1 MCFNFG
7 TFFNTV
13 PGSLYITSRL
23 PHAFIDQL
31 HPGLEVVVICIEL
44 RISPI
49 LSPHSTYPILSISMY
64 LCARACETKGKNGR
78 ASGQGTRIKTVTNRT
93 CNRRLMRN
101 YDNETMDY
109 KG

>member
-1 MCFNFG
+1 MRDEKILAQNYLYSYMCFNFG

-44 RISPI
+44 RKVDVPVMSQPV
-49 LSPHSTYPILSISMY
+49 LWV
-64 LCARACETKGKNGR
+64 
-78 ASGQGTRIKTVTNRT
+78 IKTN
-93 CNRRLMRN
+93 
-101 YDNETMDY
+101 
-109 KG
+109 